1 MILEGN
7 FIQKEGARKVPMG
20 IIVFLMTFLAL
31 AMIPFQYEKMVVHK
45 KFWSQEWTK
54 FSLCW

>member
-7 FIQKEGARKVPMG
+7 FIQKEGARKVPKG

-45 KFWSQEWTK
+45 KI
-54 FSLCW
+54 